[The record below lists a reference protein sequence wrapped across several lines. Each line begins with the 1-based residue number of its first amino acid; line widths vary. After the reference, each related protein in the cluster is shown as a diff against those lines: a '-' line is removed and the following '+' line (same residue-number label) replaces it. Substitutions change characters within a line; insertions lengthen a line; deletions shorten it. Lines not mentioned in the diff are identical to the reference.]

1 MIFINLCKCI
11 LISSLIKY
19 NIYNEKIL
27 KIFIRNVYKCGV
39 IPTKMIQWS
48 LPYMKLIN
56 VDNKILKLFENAY
69 ENCPNHHV
77 DHTKQ
82 LYKKDFYNDLDK
94 DYEIIDII
102 GSGSIAQVYKIKSI
116 KTDKLYAMKVQ
127 HPNTDRN
134 FKLIKF
140 YLKIIFTLFSF
151 NRLIPINLN
160 EFLNQFEYQLNF
172 INEANNLI
180 RFTDLYKNNNLFKIP
195 KLYKFSKNIIIMEYI
210 PGKSL
215 ESIDENSIDYFKH
228 HLNIFV
234 FTNNNL
240 YINDFNHGDLHNYN
254 WKITDDNKVVIY
266 DFGLCWELNN
276 EYIIDVIH
284 TLNEGFYD
292 KNDDL
297 VYESFKNYIKCS
309 SGIDE
314 KYIKEYY
321 YSIPN
326 KIVRFKDFSLHLIYF
341 CIKYNQLLDI
351 KILYNIISYQN
362 ITLIFMKKWN
372 ETEDYDYHG
381 IYKEEYNI
389 CDYYNILPEYK
400 NHLKMRLKKYKPR
413 ENYIE
418 LNKFIK

>member
-1 MIFINLCKCI
+1 MIFINLCKCV
-11 LISSLIKY
+11 LISTLIKY
-19 NIYNEKIL
+19 NIYNDKLLKIL
-27 KIFIRNVYKCGV
+27 IKNIYKCGV
-39 IPTKMIQWS
+39 IPIKMIQWS

-56 VDNKILKLFENAY
+56 IDNKIIKLFENAY
-69 ENCPNHHV
+69 ENCPNHDI

-127 HPNTDRN
+127 HPNADRN

-140 YLKIIFTLFSF
+140 YLKIIFTLFTF

-160 EFLNQFEYQLNF
+160 EFLNQFEDQLNF
-172 INEANNLI
+172 INESNNLI
-180 RFTDLYKNNNLFKIP
+180 RFGHLYKNNNLFKIP
-195 KLYKFSKNIIIMEYI
+195 KLYKFSENIIIMEYI

-215 ESIDENSIDYFKH
+215 EYININSIDYFKH

-254 WKITDDNKVVIY
+254 WKITDDNKIVIY